1 MRVAFSHWKGRL
13 SPVFDVSDRILLI
26 DIEHGGEKMRQDILL
41 TCRDP
46 LYRAK
51 EISDLGADI
60 LVCGAVSQIMETA
73 LERAGVQV
81 TAFMCGDLQ
90 SVIAAFMC
98 GELNGTRFRMPGNRR
113 KRGSAASNPGGR
125 TRKPSAVRN
134 CGGNS
139 ISHSR

>member
-1 MRVAFSHWKGRL
+1 MRVAFAHWNDRL

-41 TCRDP
+41 TCREP
-46 LYRAK
+46 LHRAK
-51 EISDLGADI
+51 EISDLGAER

-90 SVIAAFMC
+90 SVIAAFIC
-98 GELNGTRFRMPGNRR
+98 GELNDTRFRMPGNRR
-113 KRGSAASNPGGR
+113 KGGSAASNPKVR
-125 TRKPSAVRN
+125 PQKPAADTT
-134 CGGNS
+134 
-139 ISHSR
+139 SRR